1 MTLTRPQTVEQLQ
14 QQLQQE
20 ITRRQQAEAELARSQ
35 SFLHCLINSLPDFA
49 FYKDADGTYLGC
61 NQAFAQFVGRSTAEI
76 IGHNDLEIFASPM
89 AEAIQQR
96 DRQVLDT
103 GKTQR
108 NEDWVTYQDGEKRL
122 LDTTKAP
129 VIVGDEVLGLVGV
142 CRDMSDRH
150 QIETAL
156 VQRERYLAALVEI
169 QHRLL
174 LFHENTEDFYT
185 QVLEPLGEASEA
197 SRIYIFENYWDYSG
211 QLMMSQ
217 CAEWCAEGIAP
228 EMDHLEGNDLPYDD
242 LFLQWAATLAD
253 GEVINGKI
261 ADFPEFERYF
271 LSKQDTKAVLVLPLI
286 VDGDFFGFIGFDN
299 CVDARVWDAAEVHLL
314 RAAAAAISQ
323 AIEHRQ
329 AEAELQ
335 TTCAEQRALFSA
347 MDDLVLIR
355 DARGLCTKI
364 LTPKATSLLY
374 RPAEDMLNK
383 TLHEVFEPEI
393 ADHFLDLIRRSLDTQ
408 ETVKTEYSLQISGKE
423 IGLDASICPI
433 DSNQVMWVVRDV
445 TNRRRTQT
453 EILKSLEQEK
463 QLSEMKSR
471 FVSMVSHEIRTP
483 LTTILT
489 SADILQNLPCTEPER
504 ADLFNLIQSSIR
516 HMVQLLE
523 DALFI
528 GVVEAGK
535 LEVNP
540 SYFSLDA
547 FCQKLY
553 KEIEMRLDS
562 GHQLIFNCPK
572 GVQVWLDEK
581 LLWQLLNN
589 LISNAVKYSPQGGT
603 VSLDLAYSENQ
614 ITLRVQDQGIGIP
627 AAEIENLF
635 ECFQR
640 ASNVGAISGT
650 GLGLAIVK
658 SCVDRLQGTIAVESE
673 VGVGT
678 VFTVTLPIVTLP
690 IKTEGVG

>member
-1 MTLTRPQTVEQLQ
+1 
-14 QQLQQE
+14 
-20 ITRRQQAEAELARSQ
+20 
-35 SFLHCLINSLPDFA
+35 
-49 FYKDADGTYLGC
+49 
-61 NQAFAQFVGRSTAEI
+61 
-76 IGHNDLEIFASPM
+76 
-89 AEAIQQR
+89 
-96 DRQVLDT
+96 
-103 GKTQR
+103 
-108 NEDWVTYQDGEKRL
+108 
-122 LDTTKAP
+122 
-129 VIVGDEVLGLVGV
+129 
-142 CRDMSDRH
+142 
-150 QIETAL
+150 
-156 VQRERYLAALVEI
+156 
-169 QHRLL
+169 
-174 LFHENTEDFYT
+174 
-185 QVLEPLGEASEA
+185 
-197 SRIYIFENYWDYSG
+197 
-211 QLMMSQ
+211 
-217 CAEWCAEGIAP
+217 
-228 EMDHLEGNDLPYDD
+228 
-242 LFLQWAATLAD
+242 
-253 GEVINGKI
+253 
-261 ADFPEFERYF
+261 
-271 LSKQDTKAVLVLPLI
+271 
-286 VDGDFFGFIGFDN
+286 
-299 CVDARVWDAAEVHLL
+299 
-314 RAAAAAISQ
+314 
-323 AIEHRQ
+323 
-329 AEAELQ
+329 
-335 TTCAEQRALFSA
+335 
-347 MDDLVLIR
+347 
-355 DARGLCTKI
+355 
-364 LTPKATSLLY
+364 
-374 RPAEDMLNK
+374 
-383 TLHEVFEPEI
+383 
-393 ADHFLDLIRRSLDTQ
+393 
-408 ETVKTEYSLQISGKE
+408 
-423 IGLDASICPI
+423 
-433 DSNQVMWVVRDV
+433 
-445 TNRRRTQT
+445 
-453 EILKSLEQEK
+453 
-463 QLSEMKSR
+463 
-471 FVSMVSHEIRTP
+471 
-483 LTTILT
+483 
-489 SADILQNLPCTEPER
+489 
-504 ADLFNLIQSSIR
+504 LFNLIQSSIR